1 MRKIFGHRGLPRIY
15 KENTFTGINKAYE
28 YCDFVEV
35 DVRLT
40 KDNNLILF
48 HDPNIGDYLI
58 KDLTLAELEILLN
71 DASLADYVLT
81 TREQLLGKI
90 NFEIKT
96 DSLDDSQIDILFQ
109 KMLSILEPEDI
120 VSSFNWKAIQSF
132 KDLFNSSYGIIF
144 DKEEQLFQAQAL
156 SNHDENLFFMAHHTL
171 IDSRNFELPK
181 DKTVLWTVNDEI
193 DFQRYMEMEIFGIV
207 TDIPDKMQLYRKRDY
222 GFN

>member
-1 MRKIFGHRGLPRIY
+1 LRKIFGHRGLPRIY

-144 DKEEQLFQAQAL
+144 DKEEQLFQAQSL

-207 TDIPDKMQLYRKRDY
+207 TDIPDKMQLYRK
-222 GFN
+222 